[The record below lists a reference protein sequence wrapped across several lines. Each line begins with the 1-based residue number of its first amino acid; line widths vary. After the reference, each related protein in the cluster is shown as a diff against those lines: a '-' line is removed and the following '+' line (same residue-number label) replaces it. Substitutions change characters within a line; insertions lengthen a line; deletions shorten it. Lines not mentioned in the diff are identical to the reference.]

1 VPPIKSV
8 EEMEVGK
15 RLTMAVFGGLIS
27 YYIATIFTTSL
38 ITGTTTADNLIS
50 NLVPITLG
58 AAVVVIIITVAFKEV

>member
-1 VPPIKSV
+1 
-8 EEMEVGK
+8 MEVGK
-15 RLTMAVFGGLIS
+15 RLIMAVFGGLIS